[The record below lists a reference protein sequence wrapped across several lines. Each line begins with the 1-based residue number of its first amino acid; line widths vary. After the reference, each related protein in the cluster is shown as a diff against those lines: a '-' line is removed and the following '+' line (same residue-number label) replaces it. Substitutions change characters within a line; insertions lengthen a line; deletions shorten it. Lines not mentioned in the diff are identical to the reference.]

1 MPKTNSPVS
10 GSQKTICFPHRQHHS
25 SGLQTGV
32 KAINLGWQNT
42 WITVLWISQ
51 ETIISDVAS
60 LIICLLRHRATLP
73 DSDTSPWIWRHDVL
87 SNMETKL
94 AEKGWSQGS
103 VIAIKKPQSP
113 RVTMFLLE
121 SYLCWY
127 VYASQGPAP
136 VSLILC
142 LSLNPIPE
150 QWSVLCLVTCPHLHA
165 ANPASTW
172 TLSQTFPDSETS
184 PCLLAI
190 TTLLS
195 FVIILFLFVCF
206 LIILPPRNSKQLSFI
221 SVPVLELCTV
231 YEIFYAAMCIHNL
244 FILVAVRL
252 FIS

>member
-1 MPKTNSPVS
+1 MLQVLSFACYITEQH
-10 GSQKTICFPHRQHHS
+10 SQTQ
-25 SGLQTGV
+25 
-32 KAINLGWQNT
+32 
-42 WITVLWISQ
+42 
-51 ETIISDVAS
+51 
-60 LIICLLRHRATLP
+60 
-73 DSDTSPWIWRHDVL
+73 DTSPWIWRHDVL

-94 AEKGWSQGS
+94 EEKGWSQGS

-113 RVTMFLLE
+113 RVTIFLLE

-127 VYASQGPAP
+127 VYASQGPAH

-142 LSLNPIPE
+142 LSLNPTPE
-150 QWSVLCLVTCPHLHA
+150 QWSVFCLVTCPHLHA

-172 TLSQTFPDSETS
+172 TPSQTSPHSETS
-184 PCLLAI
+184 PSLLGI

-195 FVIILFLFVCF
+195 FVIIIFLFLCF

-244 FILVAVRL
+244 FILVPVRL